1 MLTLYNIKPQE
12 PLGLIFL
19 NGNNSLWES
28 SLLQRKVNHKNLSIF
43 CKKILKSIGTNQ
55 ETVKYTVSAIM
66 HGSQY
71 GIDSHGVRLL
81 HHYVKAFEGGR
92 INKKPKTKF
101 YSKKGEST
109 GVLDADDGHGAVGT
123 YKAVNEAVKLATKY
137 GIGAIAITNSSH
149 FGPAGAYAKNGADQ
163 DQITIV
169 FGNSDSFVSLFD
181 GSERFHGTNPIAVAV
196 PTDQKNPW
204 LLDMATSSVPF
215 NKIELH
221 RSLKKSLPKGVALD
235 SQGEI
240 TSDPNIAHTL
250 TPLGGSDFGYK
261 GAGLAGIAEIFS
273 SVLTGMRLSPDIPS
287 MLGPNFSTPRKL
299 GAFVICL
306 KPTSFVT
313 REIFLSAIHRY
324 IRLIGTSESMSE
336 RKVMVPGER
345 EWRVFEERMIK
356 GIPLDPQTEKSL
368 YELSIKYDT
377 KPPWIGE

>member
-1 MLTLYNIKPQE
+1 MIALYAIRPQE

-19 NGNNSLWES
+19 NGNNILWES
-28 SLLQRKVNHKNLSIF
+28 SLQRKVNHKNLSFF
-43 CKKILKSIGTNQ
+43 CKQILKSIGTNQ
-55 ETVKYTVSAIM
+55 ETVKYVVDSMM

-92 INKKPKTKF
+92 VNKKPKTKF

-109 GVLDADDGHGAVGT
+109 GVIDADNAHGAVGA

-163 DQITIV
+163 DLITIV

-181 GSERFHGTNPIAVAV
+181 GSERFHGTNPIAVSV
-196 PTDQKNPW
+196 PTDQGYPW

-221 RSLKKSLPKGVALD
+221 RSLKKPLTKGVALD
-235 SQGEI
+235 NQGEN

-287 MLGPNFSTPRKL
+287 MLGPNFSKPRKL

-306 KPTSFVT
+306 RPTSFVT
-313 REIFLSAIHRY
+313 KEIFLSAIQRY
-324 IRLIGTSESMSE
+324 IHLIRTSEAMPE
-336 RKVMVPGER
+336 REVMVPGDR
-345 EWRVFEERMIK
+345 EWRVFEQRRIK
-356 GIPLDPQTEKSL
+356 GIPLDPQTEKSFH
-368 YELSIKYDT
+368 ELSIKYDI
-377 KPPWIGE
+377 KPPWIGK